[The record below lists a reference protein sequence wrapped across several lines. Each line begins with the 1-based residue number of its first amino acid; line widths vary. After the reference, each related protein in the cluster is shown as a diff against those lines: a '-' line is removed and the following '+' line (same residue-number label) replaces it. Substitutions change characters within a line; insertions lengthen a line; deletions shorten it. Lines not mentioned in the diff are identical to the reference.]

1 MRGLRLGAVV
11 LLDALGFKGIW
22 NRFDPKVVIEQLK
35 KLKREGLRLV
45 GDNRTGVLLLDETFE
60 HTVRCISDTI
70 IVAVTIRGSASP
82 GYPDRLVHRAMLSA
96 VLIASHLM
104 DSALDGIPPF
114 LFRGCMAAGRMNIDG
129 DFMIG
134 PAVDE
139 AAGFFEQ
146 SDGPFFWMAP
156 SALHIVDEY
165 AETFFDRIEPIYMI
179 RYPVPMKNGTTMPT
193 LVHHYFGLG
202 LTLNHDKWVL
212 TRQKLIQAFGT
223 ELRQDIVRKRHN
235 AVAFLDH
242 VSQIAATAGPFTSM
256 SFTREPYL
264 EDLTHNQIISILHI
278 GGIEMLHSLP
288 RKPPH
293 PTESA
298 QQSLDLSS

>member
-1 MRGLRLGAVV
+1 V
-11 LLDALGFKGIW
+11 
-22 NRFDPKVVIEQLK
+22 FDQLK
-35 KLKREGLRLV
+35 KLKRQGLRLV
-45 GDNRTGVLLLDETFE
+45 GDNRAGVLLLDETFE
-60 HTVRCISDTI
+60 HSVRCISDTI

-104 DSALDGIPPF
+104 DSALDGTPSL
-114 LFRGCMAAGRMNIDG
+114 LFRGCMAAGRMNVDG

-146 SDGPFFWMAP
+146 SDGAFFWMAP

-179 RYPVPMKNGTTMPT
+179 RYPVPMKNGPTMPT

-202 LTLNHDKWVL
+202 ITLNHDKWVL

-223 ELRQDIVRKRHN
+223 ELRQDIVRKRQN
-235 AVAFLDH
+235 TVGFLDY
-242 VSQIAATAGPFTSM
+242 VSQLAATAGPYTSM
-256 SFTREPYL
+256 GFKRKPYL
-264 EDLTHNQIISILHI
+264 EDLTDNQIVSIVRN
-278 GGIEMLHSLP
+278 GGVESLYSYP
-288 RKPPH
+288 SKYAPQRI
-293 PTESA
+293 
-298 QQSLDLSS
+298 DN

>member
-1 MRGLRLGAVV
+1 MRLGAVV

-22 NRFDPKVVIEQLK
+22 NRFKPKVVLDQLK

-45 GDNRTGVLLLDETFE
+45 GYDRAGVLLLDKTFE
-60 HTVRCISDTI
+60 HSVRCISDTI

-96 VLIASHLM
+96 VLIASQLM
-104 DSALDGIPPF
+104 DSALDGTPPL

-179 RYPVPMKNGTTMPT
+179 RYPVPMKNRTTMST

-202 LTLNHDKWVL
+202 LTLNHDRWVRK
-212 TRQKLIQAFGT
+212 RQKIIQVFGT
-223 ELRQDIVRKRHN
+223 ELRRDIVRKRNN

-256 SFTREPYL
+256 SFPRKPYL
-264 EDLTHNQIISILHI
+264 EDLTHNQIISILHN
-278 GGIEMLHSLP
+278 GGVEALHSYP
-288 RKPPH
+288 SKPA
-293 PTESA
+293 PTRA
-298 QQSLDLSS
+298 NPQLSLGVFP

>member
-1 MRGLRLGAVV
+1 MKGLRLGAVV

-22 NRFDPKVVIEQLK
+22 NRFEPKVVLDQLK

-45 GDNRTGVLLLDETFE
+45 GDNRAGVLLLDETFE
-60 HTVRCISDTI
+60 HSVRCISDTI

-104 DSALDGIPPF
+104 DSALDGTPPL
-114 LFRGCMAAGRMNIDG
+114 LFRGCVAAGRMNIDG

-193 LVHHYFGLG
+193 LVHHYFGLRRN
-202 LTLNHDKWVL
+202 LNHDKWVL
-212 TRQKLIQAFGT
+212 KRRRLIQAFGT
-223 ELRQDIVRKRHN
+223 ELRPDIVRKRHN

-242 VSQIAATAGPFTSM
+242 VSQIAATASPFTSM
-256 SFTREPYL
+256 SFPRNPYL
-264 EDLTHNQIISILHI
+264 EDLTHNQIISIVLKA
-278 GGIEMLHSLP
+278 GVDSLHSFPSKPSPP
-288 RKPPH
+288 R
-293 PTESA
+293 ENA
-298 QQSLDLSS
+298 QLSLGLSS